1 MDFPLLFRLRNRLC
15 LVAGGGAVGLR
26 KARALFEA
34 EARVRLVD
42 PSVDAQKFPDCWEVL
57 PRRFLP
63 EDLDGVFLAFAAAGD
78 RQVNAAVA
86 REAKRRGIPVNVAD
100 CPEEG
105 DFALPALLR
114 RGELTVGVGT
124 GGLSPLLAMAIRD
137 RLKEQIGAEWETVL
151 VLAAALRQKGLTL
164 AEPGEYNRKVWRLLS
179 GDRLAAAAAAGDAA
193 VIDELLKTHLGEGFS
208 LAQLGVRVPKG
219 KR

>member
-15 LVAGGGAVGLR
+15 LVVGGGAVGLR
-26 KARALFEA
+26 KAHALFEA
-34 EARVRLVD
+34 EAHVRLVD
-42 PSVDAQKFPDCWEVL
+42 PAAEAQIFPDGWEVR

-86 REAKRRGIPVNVAD
+86 REAKGRGIPVNVAD

-105 DFALPALLR
+105 DFTLPALLR

-151 VLAAALRQKGLTL
+151 ALAAALRQKGLTL
-164 AEPGEYNRKVWRLLS
+164 PEPGEYNRKVWRLLS
-179 GDRLAAAAAAGDAA
+179 GDRLAAAAAVGDAA
-193 VIDELLKTHLGEGFS
+193 VIDELLETHLGEGFS